1 MILLSVP
8 PIDGTVISP
17 GLLPMIRPEYFSA
30 PYIMLD
36 IGKGIAR
43 QNSISSKIVFAYRF
57 YSNVIDKMDSDYAV
71 GGTALVVVP
80 DDFDLKTH
88 VKLATSWLNSTEH
101 SALHRRFRDMGYEMI
116 DVLIIRRVIKD
127 LITGTVDLSPF
138 MDFVKKY
145 GDSIAYGVPANEST
159 ALANANVRC
168 RYYPSQCIAHA
179 KLIINELIRL
189 IDKPWIH
196 LLGPT
201 MPVLRQ
207 FMVDGKVT
215 SADTTGHTYSSIHAD
230 RGLGKI
236 NEMAVLMK
244 LKNKLMGD

>member
-8 PIDGTVISP
+8 PVDGLVVSP
-17 GLLPMIRPEYFSA
+17 GLLPMIRPEYFA
-30 PYIMLD
+30 VNYVMFD
-36 IGKGIAR
+36 VGKNIAK

-57 YSNVIDKMDSDYAV
+57 YSSVIDRMDSDYAV
-71 GGTALVVVP
+71 GGKALVVIP

-88 VKLATSWLNSTEH
+88 IKLAEKWLESTERY
-101 SALHRRFRDMGYEMI
+101 ALSRKLRSLGYEMI

-127 LITGTVDLSPF
+127 LITMSVDLSPF
-138 MDFVKKY
+138 MDFIKVY

-159 ALANANVRC
+159 ALVNTNVRC
-168 RYYPSQCIAHA
+168 RFYPNQCVTHA
-179 KLIINELIRL
+179 KLIINELISHGSF
-189 IDKPWIH
+189 WIH

-207 FMVDGKVT
+207 FMNDRNVT
-215 SADTTGHTYSSIHAD
+215 SVDTTGHTYGSIHSNN
-230 RGLGKI
+230 GLGKI
-236 NEMAVLMK
+236 NEIAVLMK